1 MSEKAK
7 VGLELMTAMQTI
19 ERRDAHISRLTA
31 ELRASRK
38 VVEWVRYRAPHTMD
52 CALRTSSGVH
62 GLRPCDCGL
71 DASLHELDAVL
82 EPQQAALQRLQGK
95 RGGLPGRA
103 SGN

>member
-19 ERRDAHISRLTA
+19 ERRDAHISRLSE
-31 ELRASRK
+31 ELRALK
-38 VVEWVRYRAPHTMD
+38 
-52 CALRTSSGVH
+52 
-62 GLRPCDCGL
+62 
-71 DASLHELDAVL
+71 EL
-82 EPQQAALQRLQGK
+82 EQAARGWIAEVQPGMHTNTATGFSDTRKALMAIDKLREHNDATLKRLQGK